1 MIIKKKS
8 NPCQFCLHGKGG
20 GSCAAVPHYMPIHL
34 NSTVLAVS
42 TSLLTF
48 RFQRTTCLKAQLE
61 LVCNTD
67 VGQSSHL
74 HLYCLSCGFHT
85 HMQLLIKMVP
95 IPLEYQIF
103 ILL

>member
-1 MIIKKKS
+1 MAKVVVVVLQFHIL
-8 NPCQFCLHGKGG
+8 CQYILIAYC
-20 GSCAAVPHYMPIHL
+20 
-34 NSTVLAVS
+34 VS
-42 TSLLTF
+42 SEYISVLLTF
-48 RFQRTTCLKAQLE
+48 WFQHTTCLKTQLE

-67 VGQSSHL
+67 LGQSSHL